1 MVETLLGIQIVA
13 LAFCLFMLYLTFVH
27 YKRKNLGSGEFIF
40 WVLAWCTVLFFALF
54 PRVLDP
60 VISRLFVTRVLDL
73 VMLGGF
79 VILSYLGFQNH
90 IGIKDLQ
97 KRVEQLVRKQTLN
110 DAKKK
115 K

>member
-1 MVETLLGIQIVA
+1 MVETFLGIQIVA
-13 LAFCLFMLYLTFVH
+13 LVFCLFMLYLAFVH
-27 YKRKNLGSGEFIF
+27 FKRKNLGPGEFIF

-60 VISRLFVTRVLDL
+60 LITRLFVTRVLDL
-73 VMLGGF
+73 VMLAGF

-90 IGIKDLQ
+90 IGVKDLQ
-97 KRVEQLVRKQTLN
+97 KRVEQLVRQQTL
-110 DAKKK
+110 DRAKKK

>member
-1 MVETLLGIQIVA
+1 
-13 LAFCLFMLYLTFVH
+13 MLYLTFVH
-27 YKRKNLGSGEFIF
+27 FKRRNLGTIEFIF
-40 WVLAWCTVLFFALF
+40 WVTAWCTVLFFALF
-54 PRVLDP
+54 PRILDP
-60 VISRLFVTRVLDL
+60 LITRLFVTRVLDL
-73 VMLGGF
+73 VMLAGF

-97 KRVEQLVRKQTLN
+97 KRVEQLVRNQAIK